1 LKDVIFLSFDGSFT
15 HSMAIELNT
24 QLQSAR
30 VSKISQP
37 YPNEVVLT
45 FRNNRKNLPLLLSAN
60 PTYARAQ
67 ISEIPYANPEKP
79 TNFTMML
86 RKYLGGAVL
95 QSVSQLENDR
105 VLNFAFSSR
114 NELGDTIQLSLIIE
128 IMARHSN
135 VILIDQST
143 MTVLDAIKHV
153 GSDQNRYRTLL
164 PGSTYIN
171 PPAQNLRNPFEFDTH
186 DLIELLKAF
195 PNEDVLGA
203 ELQKR
208 YQGLGKDTA
217 SALAKQLHQPGDST
231 DLFKEFFDQF
241 NNPIPTLSLLANN
254 KTMFSAFPY
263 VESESNNSFDSLS
276 KLLDFY
282 FQDRVE
288 RDRVQQQGSTLIHVV
303 RNELKKNKNKV
314 KKLKRTLVETESADE
329 FRVKGEILTTYL
341 NKVTRGMKEITLP
354 NFYEEEKPLKISLSN
369 QISPSQNAQKYFKK
383 YNKLQNAVTFVN
395 EQLKETNEEIDY
407 LESVM
412 SQIELAK
419 PSDLVEIRL
428 ELQEGGYLR
437 NHEHD
442 NKKKQKKHKIA
453 KPDQFTAS
461 DGTSIEVGK
470 NNLQN
475 DQLTLKTAKKTDIWL
490 HVKNIPG
497 SHVII
502 HDPAPSEETLMEAAN
517 LAAYFSKGRQSSTVP
532 VDYIQV
538 KKIRKPNG
546 AKPGFVV
553 YEGQKTVFV
562 TPDEAL
568 VSKLETN

>member
-1 LKDVIFLSFDGSFT
+1 MT
-15 HSMAIELNT
+15 QELNN

-45 FRNNRKNLPLLLSAN
+45 FRSNRQNLPLLLSAN

-67 ISEIPYANPEKP
+67 ISQIPYVNPEKP

-95 QSVSQLENDR
+95 KHVTQLDNDR
-105 VLNFAFSSR
+105 VMNFAFSSR
-114 NELGDTIQLSLIIE
+114 NELGDEIELTLIIE

-135 VILIDQST
+135 VILIDRST

-171 PPAQNLRNPFEFDTH
+171 PPAQDLINPFELNTDG
-186 DLIELLKAF
+186 LNNMLSQF
-195 PNEDVLGA
+195 PNEDVLA
-203 ELQKR
+203 KELQHT
-208 YQGLGKDTA
+208 YQGLGTDTA
-217 SALAKQLHQPGDST
+217 KALAKKLHEPGDAT
-231 DLFKEFFDQF
+231 QNFAAFFSGFDHPQ
-241 NNPIPTLSLLANN
+241 PTLSELANN
-254 KTMFSAFPY
+254 KTQFSAFPY
-263 VESESNNSFDSLS
+263 VESEHNQNFDSLS
-276 KLLDFY
+276 ALLDFY
-282 FQDRVE
+282 FQDKVE
-288 RDRVQQQGSTLIHVV
+288 KDRVQQQGSTLIHVV
-303 RNELKKNKNKV
+303 NNELKKNRNKV
-314 KKLKRTLVETESADE
+314 KKLNKTLLETESADDY
-329 FRVKGEILTTYL
+329 RIKGEILTTYL
-341 NKVTRGMKEITLP
+341 SQVERGMTEITLP
-354 NFYEEEKPLKISLSN
+354 NFYDDEKPLKISLSN
-369 QISPSQNAQKYFKK
+369 QISPSQNAQKFFKK
-383 YNKLQNAVTFVN
+383 YNKLQTAVKFVN
-395 EQLKETNEEIDY
+395 EQLSETKQEIAY

-419 PSDLVEIRL
+419 PGDLVEIRL
-428 ELQEGGYLR
+428 ELEEGGYLR
-437 NHEHD
+437 HHEKGQ
-442 NKKKQKKHKIA
+442 KKKVRKPKVA

-461 DGTSIEVGK
+461 DGTAIEVGK

-490 HVKNIPG
+490 HVKDIPG

-502 HDPAPSEETLMEAAN
+502 HDSDPSEQTLLEAAN

-532 VDYIQV
+532 VDYIHV

-562 TPDEAL
+562 TPDEHL
-568 VSKLETN
+568 VEQLAK